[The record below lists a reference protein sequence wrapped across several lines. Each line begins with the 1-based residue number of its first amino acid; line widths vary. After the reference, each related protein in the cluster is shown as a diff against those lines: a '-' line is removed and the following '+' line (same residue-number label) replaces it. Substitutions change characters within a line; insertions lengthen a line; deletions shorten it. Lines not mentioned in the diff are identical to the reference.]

1 VNALLLAAVLQA
13 PPMPLADGDRPPATA
28 PRPGLCGRP
37 DSCQREAR
45 RGEVSL
51 VLLGDSGYGEG
62 GASEWGPHSQGQ
74 VALRLA
80 SLCPRPDLVLFLGDN
95 VYWKGSPDLFG
106 PRFDT
111 VYAPL
116 FDAEGRRVHA
126 ALGNHDVKGCQLT
139 TQPAFG
145 PGETCADALR
155 RLVLEDVSRDPEP
168 GSPALLVPEVLERAR
183 QARAEDCPSGFDT
196 AYEQAANTGSACY
209 APEALRH
216 RLFGYLLRGG
226 SPLRYY
232 SIDEAASAERPGVR
246 VLVTDTNTLRRG
258 PGPAPGTAAE
268 KVLDPPG
275 AATGAPSRWDGLQ
288 ALWLENQLG
297 TSPEDAWRIVIG
309 HHPPWT
315 PRGCAFRALG
325 KCIGGHGDDEA
336 VQRALVPT
344 YGQGRPDLVV
354 MAHNHFYA
362 RSRAL
367 GDEGFV
373 ARGDTAGVRYFVTG
387 GGGGPLYRMQP
398 LHSRYASG
406 GAYHHFLYLRLR
418 GEEAFFWAIDD
429 RGRVRDSGCFRRG
442 QNVDRCISSPGG
454 YTADELTCGE
464 AAPPA
469 GCPAV
474 R

>member
-1 VNALLLAAVLQA
+1 MTALLLLLAALQA
-13 PPMPLADGDRPPATA
+13 PPATA
-28 PRPGLCGRP
+28 PRPGLCGKP
-37 DSCQREAR
+37 DTCQREAR
-45 RGEVSL
+45 RGEVAL

-74 VALRLA
+74 VAQRLA
-80 SLCPRPDLVLFLGDN
+80 ALCPRPDLVLFLGDN

-139 TQPAFG
+139 TQAAFG
-145 PGETCADALR
+145 AGETCADALA
-155 RLVLEDVSRDPEP
+155 RLVVEDVKRDLAS
-168 GSPALLVPEVLERAR
+168 GSPLLMGPVLEKARQTPALL
-183 QARAEDCPSGFDT
+183 CPSGFDT
-196 AYEQAANTGSACY
+196 AYEQAGDTGTACY

-216 RLFGYLLRGG
+216 RLFGYLVRGG

-232 SIDEAASAERPGVR
+232 SIDQAQEADRPGVR

-258 PGPAPGTAAE
+258 PGPPPGTSSE
-268 KVLDPPG
+268 QVLEPRTFQPT
-275 AATGAPSRWDGLQ
+275 AATRWDELQ

-297 TSPEDAWRIVIG
+297 TSPEGAWRLVIG
-309 HHPPWT
+309 HHAPWT
-315 PRGCAFRALG
+315 PRGCAFRAFG
-325 KCIGGHGDDEA
+325 KCFGGHGDDEA

-344 YGQGRPDLVV
+344 YAHGRPDLVV

-367 GDEGFV
+367 DDAGFV
-373 ARGDTAGVRYFVTG
+373 AGRAAPGVRYFVSG

-398 LHSRYASG
+398 LHSRYAAG
-406 GAYHHFLYLRLR
+406 GSFHHFLYLRLR
-418 GEEAFFWAIDD
+418 GDEAFFWAIDD

-442 QNVDRCISSPGG
+442 DNVDRCISSPGG
-454 YTADELTCGE
+454 YEADELTCGDG
-464 AAPPA
+464 APAA
-469 GCPAV
+469 GCPTPP
-474 R
+474 

>member
-1 VNALLLAAVLQA
+1 VSALLLAAALLAAQA
-13 PPMPLADGDRPPATA
+13 AA

-37 DSCQREAR
+37 DSCQREGR
-45 RGEVSL
+45 PGEIAV

-80 SLCPRPDLVLFLGDN
+80 SICPRPDLALFLGDN

-139 TQPAFG
+139 TQAAFG
-145 PGETCADALR
+145 PGETCADALG
-155 RLVLEDVSRDPEP
+155 RLVVEDVKRDLGP
-168 GSPALLVPEVLERAR
+168 GSPFLIGQVLDKAR
-183 QARAEDCPSGFDT
+183 ETPPLDCPSGFDT
-196 AYEQAANTGSACY
+196 AYEQAPDTGTSCY

-216 RLFGYLLRGG
+216 RLFGYLVRGG

-232 SIDEAASAERPGVR
+232 SIDQAAEGSRPGVR
-246 VLVTDTNTLRRG
+246 VLATDTNTLRRG
-258 PGPAPGTAAE
+258 PGPSPGTESE
-268 KVLDPPG
+268 KVLEPK
-275 AATGAPSRWDGLQ
+275 AEVTVANRWDELQ

-297 TSPEDAWRIVIG
+297 TSPQGAWRIVIG
-309 HHPPWT
+309 HHPPWS
-315 PRGCAFRALG
+315 PRGCAFRAFG
-325 KCIGGHGDDEA
+325 GCFGGHGDDEA
-336 VQRALVPT
+336 VQRALVPA
-344 YGQGRPDLVV
+344 YAHNRPDLVI

-367 GDEGFV
+367 DDQGFV
-373 ARGDTAGVRYFVTG
+373 ARPGTAGVRYFVTG

-398 LHSRYASG
+398 MHSRYAAG
-406 GAYHHFLYLRLR
+406 GSFHHFLYLRLR
-418 GEEAFFWAIDD
+418 GDEAFFWAIDD
-429 RGRVRDSGCFRRG
+429 RGRVRDSGCFQRG
-442 QNVDRCISSPGG
+442 QNVDRCISSKGG
-454 YTADELTCGE
+454 YDADELVCG
-464 AAPPA
+464 APAPAA
-469 GCPAV
+469 GCSAP
-474 R
+474 